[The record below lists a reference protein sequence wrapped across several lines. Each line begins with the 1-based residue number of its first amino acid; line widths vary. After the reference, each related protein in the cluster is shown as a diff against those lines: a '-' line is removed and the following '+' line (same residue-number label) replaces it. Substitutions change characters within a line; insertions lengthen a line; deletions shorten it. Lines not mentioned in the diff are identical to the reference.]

1 MRSILLKLEDIYM
14 NNRIF
19 GPNNPYFCLREA
31 LKEHGIS
38 YNTADL
44 GNEEECEKIIVY
56 NLNSPNILYV
66 KDCAAKGWQN
76 KLILVLGEPPVV
88 IKENGDIENHKYFT
102 KIFTW
107 DDDLVDNQ
115 KYFKYFVTQV
125 ELPYYGIELPFS
137 EKKLC
142 TMIVSN
148 KMYHHPKELYS
159 ERVKAI
165 RYFEEKVPEQFDLY
179 GYNWDYSVKSYR
191 GTVIGKER
199 TFAGYKYAICYEN
212 MTGIKGL
219 ISEKI
224 FDCFRGG
231 CVPIYL
237 GADNIT
243 DYIPPDTFID
253 KRDFGNYEDL
263 LDYLLSIDEHRYNQY
278 LESIAA
284 YAHSDKFKLFG
295 IENYVNIMLPHLI

>member
-1 MRSILLKLEDIYM
+1 MRSILLKTEDTYM

-19 GPNNPYFCLREA
+19 VPPSPCFCLREA
-31 LKEHGIS
+31 LKEHGII

-44 GNEEECEKIIVY
+44 GNEEECEKILILSLNRS
-56 NLNSPNILYV
+56 NLSYV
-66 KDCAAKGWQN
+66 KECVDKGWQN
-76 KLILVLGEPPVV
+76 KLMLILGEPPVV
-88 IKENGDIENHKYFT
+88 IKENGDIENHVYFN

-115 KYFKYFVTQV
+115 KYFKYFSPQTVI
-125 ELPYYGIELPFS
+125 PYYGIELPFA

-148 KMYHHPKELYS
+148 KMYHHPQELYS
-159 ERVKAI
+159 ERLKAI
-165 RYFEEKVPEQFDLY
+165 RFFEEKAPEQFDLF
-179 GYNWDYSVKSYR
+179 GYRWDYTVKSYR
-191 GTVIGKER
+191 GTVSGKER
-199 TFAGYKYAICYEN
+199 VFARYKFAVCYEN

-237 GADNIT
+237 GADNVT
-243 DYIPPDTFID
+243 DFIPPNTFID
-253 KRDFGNYEDL
+253 MRNFGSYEDL
-263 LDYLLSIDEHRYNQY
+263 LDFLLSIDEQRYNQY
-278 LESIAA
+278 IESIVA
-284 YAHSDKFKLFG
+284 YAHSDKFKIFG
-295 IENYVNIMLPHLI
+295 VENFVNIMLPHLI